1 MKKYPIVVLC
11 ITLLLV
17 IASLVLTFVG
27 AFTGGTEDPL
37 FKTGIAGLIAVPTLG
52 WVMVAVYNRVHMEET
67 VVDKMVKKQA
77 AEKSEEDSEQE
88 NVAE

>member
-1 MKKYPIVVLC
+1 MHHAAFGYCV
-11 ITLLLV
+11 
-17 IASLVLTFVG
+17 AG
-27 AFTGGTEDPL
+27 ADICRCLYRGDGGSAFQDRDPL

-77 AEKSEEDSEQE
+77 AEKSEEDGEKE
-88 NVAE
+88 RAEE